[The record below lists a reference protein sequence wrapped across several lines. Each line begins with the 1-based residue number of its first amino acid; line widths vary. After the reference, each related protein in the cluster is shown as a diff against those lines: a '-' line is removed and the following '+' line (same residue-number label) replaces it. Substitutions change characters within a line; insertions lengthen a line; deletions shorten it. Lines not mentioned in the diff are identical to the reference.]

1 MAEPNLNEGQCT
13 LYLNDV
19 EQINTD
25 DTTLWTLDGTTLTFT
40 TAPPVGTNNIKF
52 YYAGESAAIYTKAR
66 FATITG
72 NSISGMGR
80 LPNGT
85 ATLNVNQIYGINV
98 KGRGRGDT
106 ERNNG
111 YNVTVTGNTLEGVNG
126 LGSGIRIQNDCV
138 NVTGNNIER
147 FRWGINGNTAV
158 HDDSNIS
165 NNNIYHCSQYGIN
178 FIQSGTNAAIQG
190 NNITGV
196 ESPTPWL
203 AGEPC

>member
-1 MAEPNLNEGQCT
+1 
-13 LYLNDV
+13 
-19 EQINTD
+19 
-25 DTTLWTLDGTTLTFT
+25 
-40 TAPPVGTNNIKF
+40 
-52 YYAGESAAIYTKAR
+52 
-66 FATITG
+66 
-72 NSISGMGR
+72 MGK
-80 LPNGT
+80 LPDGT

-147 FRWGINGNTAV
+147 FRWGINGNTAI

-178 FIQSGTNAAIQG
+178 CYSEWYECRYCPGQQYHRLRVSY
-190 NNITGV
+190 
-196 ESPTPWL
+196 SL
-203 AGEPC
+203 ACRRTC